1 MVKKYPELIVIAV
14 LIAIAFI
21 HVTYFELSQTDVNLA
36 PHLPDGKLTMAQSKS
51 IDTTLDVSHLMLGWS
66 LALIGATGFFIRL
79 YLERDIPLKREDL
92 VASSLIVISSVVSLY
107 YGHLGIYKVSEMLS
121 LEQFPIGNTVTK
133 EIFGRQYITVLG
145 ATGLFGFHVI
155 HFCWRLVRR

>member
-14 LIAIAFI
+14 LTAIAII

-66 LALIGATGFFIRL
+66 
-79 YLERDIPLKREDL
+79 
-92 VASSLIVISSVVSLY
+92 
-107 YGHLGIYKVSEMLS
+107 
-121 LEQFPIGNTVTK
+121 
-133 EIFGRQYITVLG
+133 
-145 ATGLFGFHVI
+145 
-155 HFCWRLVRR
+155 